1 MNNRIPLRKPG
12 AEVGERHEIH
22 AEFEAD
28 PVDLYGRHHEV
39 THAEADIAVTKVS
52 EGLHLDV
59 RVDTVLATTC
69 DRTLEPVELQ
79 LSFRDSELLA
89 GPDDEELAVE
99 DWTLDLSATRA
110 GRCRTRSRCR
120 SSRRARSPCA
130 PPTRATRSTRG
141 GAGSTT
147 SPSRGSSRAGRD
159 GRGNLVRDSKVGY
172 ILDRPAAIRRAS
184 RFRI

>member
-28 PVDLYGRHHEV
+28 SVDLYGRHHEV

-59 RVDTVLATTC
+59 RVDAVLATTC

-99 DWTLDLSATRA
+99 DWTLDLKRYA
-110 GRCRTRSRCR
+110 GRTLPNEIPMQAFREGTE
-120 SSRRARSPCA
+120 P
-130 PPTRATRSTRG
+130 
-141 GAGSTT
+141 
-147 SPSRGSSRAGRD
+147 
-159 GRGNLVRDSKVGY
+159 V
-172 ILDRPAAIRRAS
+172 RPADEGDEVDPRWRGLDDIPVS
-184 RFRI
+184 GF